1 MVVPHQCRSNQ
12 RRPCSGLSGHV
23 SRLAL
28 CFERA
33 VHHRRLLVHSY
44 ALKAPHAVAQAKGS
58 VRPMQ
63 CHRRQSGKQMVGCLR
78 GEVRGA
84 VNETRSET
92 HLPCLLHAPENRRKS
107 LLGIFTESKTTES
120 RTRPNDYRQPCG
132 RAASVPNGKRETERR
147 GSMREEKVRQR
158 SASDVHSWVWWSSSC
173 RARWKRQTAVW

>member
-12 RRPCSGLSGHV
+12 RRLCSGLSGHV

-33 VHHRRLLVHSY
+33 VRHRRLLVHSY

-92 HLPCLLHAPENRRKS
+92 HLPCFSPRPGKQVQKPLGYLYRVENHRVANTPERLSSAMRASCKCTKRKEGDGATGQHARGKGKTAQRK
-107 LLGIFTESKTTES
+107 
-120 RTRPNDYRQPCG
+120 
-132 RAASVPNGKRETERR
+132 
-147 GSMREEKVRQR
+147 
-158 SASDVHSWVWWSSSC
+158 
-173 RARWKRQTAVW
+173 